1 MSSPRNDALYQEQ
14 LASIG
19 EPAPMAT
26 VNAPPVIDTVIAQEP
41 VVLEQTPPE
50 RVTPEED
57 GLGLFRWII
66 SDDRAAISMGCSL
79 LDTPMSF
86 FDEVSD

>member
-14 LASIG
+14 LTSIG
-19 EPAPMAT
+19 EPSPMAT
-26 VNAPPVIDTVIAQEP
+26 VHAPPVIDTTVIQEP
-41 VVLEQTPPE
+41 VILQQTPPE
-50 RVTPEED
+50 RVNLEED

-66 SDDRAAISMGCSL
+66 SDNRAAISMGCSL